1 MEKQQ
6 IKALDQQHVLGCY
19 ARFDFYPESGSGA
32 VCTDCEGKTYVD
44 FSSGIG
50 VNSQGFC
57 DPDWVSAVC
66 NQAGKLAHLSNLYY
80 TQPCILLA
88 QKLCLKTGMSKVFFA
103 NSGAE
108 ANEGAIKAARKY
120 SFDHYGEGR
129 NEIVSLLNSFH
140 GRTMTALTATGQLEY
155 HKYFHPFAEGFCY
168 AEPNN
173 WDDLLA
179 KITPKTCAVM
189 MELVQGEGGVV
200 PLDGDYVQAVA
211 AYCKEHDL
219 MLIIDEVQTGVGRT
233 GKLFAYEH
241 FGILPDL
248 LTCAKGLGGGLPIG
262 AVLFGERC
270 DTSLGHGD
278 HGSTFG
284 GNPIACAGAGAVL
297 DKMTDNFLDQVT
309 QKGAYLKGKLLKLEG
324 VESVS
329 GLGLMLGITLQ
340 DKNAKEVV
348 AGCLEKGLIAL
359 TAKSKVR
366 LLPPLTIT
374 YEEIDKGLEI
384 LGAVLAE
391 KPSAQAPAV
400 K

>member
-1 MEKQQ
+1 M
-6 IKALDQQHVLGCY
+6 
-19 ARFDFYPESGSGA
+19 
-32 VCTDCEGKTYVD
+32 CTDCEGKTYVD

-50 VNSQGFC
+50 VNSLGFC

-66 NQAGKLAHLSNLYY
+66 YQAGKLAHLSNLYY

-200 PLDGDYVQAVA
+200 PLDADYVKAVA

-241 FGILPDL
+241 FGIQPDL
-248 LTCAKGLGGGLPIG
+248 VTCAKGLGGGLPSEPCCS
-262 AVLFGERC
+262 A
-270 DTSLGHGD
+270 
-278 HGSTFG
+278 
-284 GNPIACAGAGAVL
+284 
-297 DKMTDNFLDQVT
+297 
-309 QKGAYLKGKLLKLEG
+309 
-324 VESVS
+324 
-329 GLGLMLGITLQ
+329 
-340 DKNAKEVV
+340 NA
-348 AGCLEKGLIAL
+348 AIHRWA
-359 TAKSKVR
+359 TATTA
-366 LLPPLTIT
+366 P
-374 YEEIDKGLEI
+374 
-384 LGAVLAE
+384 
-391 KPSAQAPAV
+391 PSAAIPSPAPAPAWCWT